1 MLRLSTA
8 VRPRGGQAGVL
19 VRWGPLV
26 VRWRWVV
33 LAAAAALLVVG
44 ATWGTGVFGAL
55 TSAGFTDP
63 DSESTIAQER
73 ISEEV
78 GDQDTDLLVLY
89 SSRTAT
95 VDDPQFAGP
104 VTDTLATV
112 AARPEVAGLVS
123 WYDTGLPTLVSADRR
138 ATYVAVR
145 LAGDD
150 EDELLDAYRRID
162 PLLDA
167 PGVTTQVGGL
177 VAFLDQ
183 SNEQTERDVIRA
195 ELVSFPLLLI
205 LLVIIFRGVVA
216 AVMPLFIGGLAI
228 LGAFVATRLLTLVDE
243 VSIFAINII
252 TVIGLGLAI
261 DYALFVVNRFREE
274 LQAGYDTVAAV
285 TRTLST
291 AGRSVMVS
299 ASTTIL
305 ALASLLIYP
314 QVFLRSMS
322 LGGIAAIAIA
332 MLASLTVLPALLALL
347 GPRINAGRVP
357 LPRLRR
363 TTRPSVHGE
372 PPAGQG
378 AWATVARSV
387 MRRPVVYLVVA
398 LVVLL
403 ALASPATRLDLGGFD
418 ERVLPEG
425 AEARVVADRI
435 AADFPAGDA
444 DPILVLV
451 SGAGAVQAQGF
462 ADAAARLA
470 EVTDAAV
477 TAQDGASWIVSVDY
491 PGEPTGTEAWDAV
504 RAVRDL
510 PEPAGAE
517 VLVGGRSAVDLDL
530 VDSLQQR
537 LPWMLLIMAT
547 AIMVVLFLAFGSVV
561 LPVKAV
567 VMNLLSIGAALG
579 VVVWGFQEGNLA
591 DLLNF
596 TATGF
601 VHPAMLLLMFA
612 VLFGISTDY
621 EVFLIS
627 RVRERW
633 DRTGDNTG
641 AVAYGLQ
648 RTGRVITAAALLLI
662 VVIGGFAAGEMA
674 FVKLM
679 GIGMIVAIAVDATVI
694 RTLLVPATM
703 RLLGDW
709 NWWAPGALGRVY
721 RRYGIHDED
730 ASASS
735 ASATRVRA

>member
-1 MLRLSTA
+1 M
-8 VRPRGGQAGVL
+8 L

-33 LAAAAALLVVG
+33 LAVAAALLVVG

-89 SSRTAT
+89 SSETTT
-95 VDDPQFAGP
+95 VDDPAFAGP

-145 LAGDD
+145 LAADD
-150 EDELLDAYRRID
+150 EDELLDAYHRID
-162 PLLDA
+162 QLLDA

-216 AVMPLFIGGLAI
+216 AVMPLLIGGLAI
-228 LGAFVATRLLTLVDE
+228 LGAFVAARLLTMVDD

-322 LGGIAAIAIA
+322 LGGIAAIAVA

-363 TTRPSVHGE
+363 TRHPVHGE

-387 MRRPVVYLVVA
+387 MRRPVLYLVVT

-435 AADFPAGDA
+435 ATDFPAGDA
-444 DPILVLV
+444 DPIIVLV
-451 SGAGAVQAQGF
+451 SGAGAAQAQGY
-462 ADAAARLA
+462 ADAAAGLP

-517 VLVGGRSAVDLDL
+517 VLVAGRSAVDLDL

-547 AIMVVLFLAFGSVV
+547 AIMLVLFLAFGSVV

-703 RLLGDW
+703 RLLGVW
-709 NWWAPGALGRVY
+709 NWWAPGALRRVY

-730 ASASS
+730 ASAGSPPIVS
-735 ASATRVRA
+735 RAR